1 MILESYGHVVSEI
14 ELRQRCACDDEGTY
28 PSKIAEVARQYG
40 LDKSSLAYLQLEQL
54 KEELA
59 RGLYPVVYLELVSGP
74 LRYIHSVVV
83 IEVTEDRVQ
92 VLDPEIG
99 ERGFDIEEFNRAW
112 SARNGLTILI
122 E

>member
-59 RGLYPVVYLELVSGP
+59 RGLYPVVYLELGSGP
-74 LRYIHSVVV
+74 RRYIHSVVV

>member
-14 ELRQRCACDDEGTY
+14 ELRERCACDDEGTY
-28 PSKIAEVARQYG
+28 PSNIAEAARQYG
-40 LDKSSLAYLQLEQL
+40 LAKSSLAYLQLDQL

-59 RGLYPVVYLELVSGP
+59 RNLHPIVYLELVSGP

-83 IEVTEDRVQ
+83 VEITEVLVQ
-92 VLDPEIG
+92 VLDPGIG
-99 ERGFDIEEFNRAW
+99 ERAFNIEDFNRAW
-112 SARNGLTILI
+112 SAKNGLTILI

>member
-1 MILESYGHVVSEI
+1 MILESYGQAVSEV
-14 ELRQRCACDDEGTY
+14 ELRQRCACDVEGTY
-28 PSKIAEVARQYG
+28 PSKIVEVAKQYG
-40 LDKSSLAYLQLEQL
+40 LAKSSLVYLQLDQL

-59 RGLYPVVYLELVSGP
+59 RGLYPIVYLELLSGQ

-83 IEVTEDRVQ
+83 VEIAEDQIQ

-99 ERGFDIEEFNRAW
+99 ERTFDIDDFNRAW
-112 SARNGLTILI
+112 SSKNGLTILI